1 MFVDYRFG
9 KQYRLLK
16 TDEFSSVFALRRQ
29 KSRDWLQIL
38 RAPNT
43 LGHARLGLV
52 VGKKA
57 AKRAN
62 KRNYMKRCI
71 REWFRLNRHRLPAED
86 IIVRVRAPFGRT
98 QQAAV
103 WQVLETVLLASG
115 RPAP

>member
-1 MFVDYRFG
+1 MDYRFG

-38 RAPNT
+38 RAPNA
-43 LGHARLGLV
+43 LAHARLGLV

-62 KRNYMKRCI
+62 RRNYMKRCI

-86 IIVRVRAPFGRT
+86 IVVRVRSPFGRT
-98 QQAAV
+98 QRAAV
-103 WQVLETVLLASG
+103 WQVLEAVLIPAV